1 MSTKRL
7 KGLAAAVLLA
17 VTPLGAYAQNAGN
30 LTGPVIERGVLV
42 GTGAKILGPVRV
54 GAGAQI
60 GANAVVLSD
69 VPSGATAV
77 GAPARAL

>member
-1 MSTKRL
+1 VVL
-7 KGLAAAVLLA
+7 DGLVEIGEAVSIAPFVTVGLL
-17 VTPLGAYAQNAGN
+17 AGN

-77 GAPARAL
+77 GAPARAM